1 LAVGLP
7 FLKVNGMII
16 LKKSPEEMPGSA
28 DGTFK
33 NARIMESKEVE
44 GFEGQSSLMM
54 VIEKCS
60 T

>member
-7 FLKVNGMII
+7 FLKANGMII

-33 NARIMESKEVE
+33 NAKIMESKEVE